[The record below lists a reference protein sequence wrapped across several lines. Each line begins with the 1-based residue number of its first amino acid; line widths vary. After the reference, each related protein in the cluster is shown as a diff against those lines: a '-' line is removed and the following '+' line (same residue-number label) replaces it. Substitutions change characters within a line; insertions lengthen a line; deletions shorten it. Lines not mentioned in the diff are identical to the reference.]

1 MSRPSKRTR
10 PASGRTWP
18 VIRLKSVVLPAPFGP
33 MIAVTRPAAT
43 VRLTPPTAAKPPNAL
58 WRSRTS
64 STAEPSTCALPE
76 REGSPGE
83 AAGEAEQEDDKDRA
97 EHERPVLGVGDDLLV
112 EEDQRER
119 ADARAEERAH
129 PAEQR
134 HAQHLGGLGP
144 VGEVG
149 EAAAVEDAEE
159 PAGEPSEHAREH
171 EGAELASADVDPDE
185 LGPLRVLAD
194 RGEDAP
200 EGRAHDAA
208 ERPEAKRHQHER
220 EEIVVLGGPPAGDGR
235 HRRAQAIQPAEV
247 RVRDLG
253 HPLLTTR
260 QLLPL

>member
-58 WRSRTS
+58 CRSRTS
-64 STAEPSTCALPE
+64 STAEAPPCALPE
-76 REGSPGE
+76 RDGRTGE
-83 AAGEAEQEDDKDRA
+83 ATGAAEQPDDEDRA

-134 HAQHLGGLGP
+134 HDQHLGGLGP

-149 EAAAVEDAEE
+149 EDAAVEDAEE
-159 PAGEPSEHAREH
+159 PAGEPGEHAREH
-171 EGAELASADVDPDE
+171 EGGELVSADVDPDE

-200 EGRAHDAA
+200 EGRAHDTARSG
-208 ERPEAKRHQHER
+208 ERRVG
-220 EEIVVLGGPPAGDGR
+220 EEGR
-235 HRRAQAIQPAEV
+235 SRWAP
-247 RVRDLG
+247 
-253 HPLLTTR
+253 
-260 QLLPL
+260 